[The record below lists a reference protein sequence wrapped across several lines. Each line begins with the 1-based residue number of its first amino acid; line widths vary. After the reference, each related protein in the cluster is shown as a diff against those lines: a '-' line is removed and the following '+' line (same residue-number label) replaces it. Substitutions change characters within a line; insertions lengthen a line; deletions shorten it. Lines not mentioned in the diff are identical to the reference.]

1 MPEVR
6 ASQQLPM
13 TVGGISTAPPFRRH
27 RRHPGARCPRQRPR
41 PYRRSRGLHPLLRI
55 PHRRHRLHPRPP
67 RRCLAGGS
75 TAAASVL
82 ASGSTAAAIVSRSTV
97 QPPSSRPPRPP
108 SWPAATT
115 AALLLHHLPVS
126 GATAATFASANSSTR
141 RYCPTSISTRRRL
154 RPGLR
159 LDDRRHHLSVS
170 GATATTFAS
179 AGGSTAPPSPH
190 QGLHHRRLHLGQ
202 WLDRCRPRSAQ
213 RHERRR
219 LYLGKRLDHQ
229 RHLLSLSGATA
240 LQASILRRHALLA
253 SLIVAT
259 DLIPIQHAA
268 IISATREHRRSTS
281 LFPMLSQPK
290 LAASPPAPSASTE
303 PSWSPPYPPSSPSS
317 RLSALPASCR
327 RRRTSCRLESLRRPS
342 PTLPSPTSSRT
353 APRQAPSP
361 TNVRTASISS
371 HPSLPIQPCTIHL
384 PAHLP

>member
-1 MPEVR
+1 
-6 ASQQLPM
+6 M
-13 TVGGISTAPPFRRH
+13 TVGGISTGPPFRRH
-27 RRHPGARCPRQRPR
+27 RRHPGARCPRQRPQ
-41 PYRRSRGLHPLLRI
+41 PHRRSRGRHALLRI

-202 WLDRCRPRSAQ
+202 WLD
-213 RHERRR
+213 
-219 LYLGKRLDHQ
+219 HQ

-342 PTLPSPTSSRT
+342 PTVPSPTSSRT